1 MKKISLAFLAMSVIA
16 ASGSALAATPA
27 GGGQISFT
35 GEINNDACSV
45 DGTTGKNKTI
55 AFDLGNVSL
64 KDMGTDTDP
73 GAGRLSASDI
83 NLSINCNAGTKV
95 TLQFDATKGGATV
108 VPGKKVLGLQG
119 SDAAKGVGIAIM
131 DQSGQVIDLSTPASA
146 EISSNL
152 SNGDATLAFSAAYV
166 KTTNDVQVLKAGSGN
181 AILPFSLSY
190 E

>member
-1 MKKISLAFLAMSVIA
+1 MNKFSLAFLAMSVIA

-45 DGTTGKNKTI
+45 EGTTGKNKTI

-83 NLSINCNAGTKV
+83 NLNLNCNAGTKV
-95 TLQFDATKGGATV
+95 TMQFDATKGGATV

-119 SDAAKGVGIAIM
+119 SDSAKGVGIAIM
-131 DQSGQVIDLSTPASA
+131 DQSGQVIDLATPASA
-146 EISSNL
+146 VISSNL
-152 SNGDATLAFSAAYV
+152 NNGDATLAFSAAYV
-166 KTTNDVQVLKAGSGN
+166 KTTDDVAALKAGSGN
-181 AILPFSLSY
+181 AILPFTLSY